1 MKKKRYLFRDE
12 EGDEQLTK
20 DAEDLINA
28 IGVNKFLG
36 AKHQYNNILKLLYPY
51 FDPDNYFEG
60 RYEDWRN
67 GEFNDTEIEVFFDG
81 DKTKVKKISDDTELK
96 QMRK

>member
-28 IGVNKFLG
+28 TGVNKFLG
-36 AKHQYNNILKLLYPY
+36 AKHQY
-51 FDPDNYFEG
+51 DN
-60 RYEDWRN
+60 
-67 GEFNDTEIEVFFDG
+67 
-81 DKTKVKKISDDTELK
+81 K
-96 QMRK
+96 